1 MSLNVF
7 GVEKNQP
14 FPASK
19 ALIGHTMPGKLVK
32 YSVRVAN
39 YSDLSR
45 IETVKKKRLDVVK
58 KFPIPSDQKAEPS
71 EMMKRLREL
80 LTKRDPKRLPGYGD
94 PSRRVPSF
102 GALDRDTNLERVRE
116 NLAWRNNVA
125 AHD

>member
-7 GVEKNQP
+7 GVEKTQP

-19 ALIGHTMPGKLVK
+19 ALVGHTMPGKLVK

-45 IETVKKKRLDVVK
+45 IETRKKDLDVVK
-58 KFPIPSDQKAEPS
+58 KFPIPSDQQAEPS
-71 EMMKRLREL
+71 EMMKRLKEL

-125 AHD
+125 EHD

>member
-45 IETVKKKRLDVVK
+45 IETRKKDLDVVK
-58 KFPIPSDQKAEPS
+58 KFPIPSDQQAEPS

-80 LTKRDPKRLPGYGD
+80 LTKRDP
-94 PSRRVPSF
+94 SRRKGF
-102 GALDRDTNLERVRE
+102 GEPGRDTDTNLERVRE

>member
-45 IETVKKKRLDVVK
+45 IETRKKDLDVVK
-58 KFPIPSDQKAEPS
+58 KFPIPSDQQAEPS
-71 EMMKRLREL
+71 EMMKRLKEL
-80 LTKRDPKRLPGYGD
+80 LTKRDP
-94 PSRRVPSF
+94 SRRKGF
-102 GALDRDTNLERVRE
+102 GEPGRDTDTNLERVRE